1 VRGLDVDVEKVV
13 LEVEIVEKVAE
24 EVAAMAEMGAVV
36 FLLVVEIAE
45 KKMAEIAAVISGM
58 TWSLPNVDLLL
69 PTFLEYNHRC
79 E

>member
-1 VRGLDVDVEKVV
+1 MDVEKVV